1 MVVSDSCPD
10 TKLRRVVIR
19 PNRSLSWR
27 QSMVFLGAIA
37 VPLVLVSVV
46 LALKG
51 YWLILPF
58 AGLEL
63 AGLFVCLY
71 LVAHAGC
78 RCEVISIGDSV
89 VTVEKGRERA
99 ASTAGQGGPPMV
111 FSHGYTM
118 DHRMFDLQVRAFR
131 DHHRVLVWDSLPATF
146 GFVENYLRKG
156 DRVYVHVLDWKGAL
170 MAPREHDLFA
180 FFGQRLAVFVVDRL
194 TLFVANHQCDGL
206 FADRDAIDL
215 GR

>member
-10 TKLRRVVIR
+10 TKLRRVMVR

-58 AGLEL
+58 AGIEL

-71 LVAHAGC
+71 LVAHAAC
-78 RCEVISIGDSV
+78 RCELISIGDSV
-89 VTVEKGRERA
+89 VTVEKGRDRGRSLEGR
-99 ASTAGQGGPPMV
+99 GGPEQRAEFARAWVRVEFTGTARQRYPRRLWIGASGRRV
-111 FSHGYTM
+111 EIGGFLADQEKSELAAEL
-118 DHRMFDLQVRAFR
+118 HRLLSA
-131 DHHRVLVWDSLPATF
+131 
-146 GFVENYLRKG
+146 
-156 DRVYVHVLDWKGAL
+156 
-170 MAPREHDLFA
+170 
-180 FFGQRLAVFVVDRL
+180 
-194 TLFVANHQCDGL
+194 
-206 FADRDAIDL
+206 
-215 GR
+215 

>member
-37 VPLVLVSVV
+37 VPLVVVSVV

-63 AGLFVCLY
+63 AGLFICLY

-89 VTVEKGRERA
+89 VTVEKGRERST
-99 ASTAGQGGPPMV
+99 STAGQGGPEQRTEFARGWVRVQFTGPARRRYPRRLWIGASGRRV
-111 FSHGYTM
+111 EIGGFLADQEKTELAAEL
-118 DHRMFDLQVRAFR
+118 HRLLSA
-131 DHHRVLVWDSLPATF
+131 
-146 GFVENYLRKG
+146 
-156 DRVYVHVLDWKGAL
+156 
-170 MAPREHDLFA
+170 
-180 FFGQRLAVFVVDRL
+180 
-194 TLFVANHQCDGL
+194 
-206 FADRDAIDL
+206 
-215 GR
+215 